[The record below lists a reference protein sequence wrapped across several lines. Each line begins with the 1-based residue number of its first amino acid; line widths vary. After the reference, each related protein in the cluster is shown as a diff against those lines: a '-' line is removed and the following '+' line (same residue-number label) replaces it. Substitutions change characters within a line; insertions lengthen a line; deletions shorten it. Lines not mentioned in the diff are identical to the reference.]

1 MHFYCTCGYR
11 ISDTSDFLSFKASV
25 LSNQDEEDYVD
36 GIEVLVKEESLCP
49 GEQWERIFMEKML
62 RCLRRNLYQCPHCG
76 RLHVEDLS
84 GELHTFA
91 PEGTV
96 NKRLLTSVEG
106 EAWRGFLW
114 AEWEDEKPDC
124 HQWRG

>member
-36 GIEVLVKEESLCP
+36 GIEALVKEESLCP

-62 RCLRRNLYQCPHCG
+62 RCLRRNLYQSFLGHCVFSQ
-76 RLHVEDLS
+76 L
-84 GELHTFA
+84 
-91 PEGTV
+91 
-96 NKRLLTSVEG
+96 
-106 EAWRGFLW
+106 
-114 AEWEDEKPDC
+114 
-124 HQWRG
+124 

>member
-36 GIEVLVKEESLCP
+36 GIEALVKEESLCP

-76 RLHVEDLS
+76 RLHRCQEMFGDGSLIW
-84 GELHTFA
+84 LY
-91 PEGTV
+91 PES
-96 NKRLLTSVEG
+96 LCQSLTNTEVDAHSQS
-106 EAWRGFLW
+106 L
-114 AEWEDEKPDC
+114 D
-124 HQWRG
+124 